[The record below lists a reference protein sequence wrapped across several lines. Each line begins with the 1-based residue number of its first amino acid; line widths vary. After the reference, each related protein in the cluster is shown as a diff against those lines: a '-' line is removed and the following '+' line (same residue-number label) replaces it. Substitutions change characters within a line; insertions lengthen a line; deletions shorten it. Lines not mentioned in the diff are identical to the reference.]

1 VSEALQQA
9 PTSRVPF
16 LASFG
21 TRLHASAVRV
31 LFGTLAIQDD
41 NRVFD
46 STGSSHWPLVAQ
58 IMGNPERYGRAVKSL
73 VVRQPAL
80 DASCQ
85 ILPLESQHFN
95 SILGACGNLEEII
108 WNSSFVPPD
117 GICEVSILRLSK
129 PMSIFDWHIPDDNFL
144 QSSSISINLP

>member
-1 VSEALQQA
+1 MSEALQQA
-9 PTSRVPF
+9 PASRVSF

-21 TRLHASAVRV
+21 TRLHASTVRV
-31 LFGTLAIQDD
+31 LFGTLAIPDD

-58 IMGNPERYGRAVKSL
+58 IVGNPGRYGRAVKSL
-73 VVRQPAL
+73 VIQRLAP
-80 DASCQ
+80 DASGQ

-95 SILGACGNLEEII
+95 SILEACGNLEEII

-117 GICEVSILRLSK
+117 GICEVSLLQVSK
-129 PMSIFDWHIPDDNFL
+129 PILISDWHIPDDNFF
-144 QSSSISINLP
+144 